1 MRRNWRALCAHE
13 VLTQC
18 VLAARRQSQSFEL
31 ESDMKQLCSEVTL
44 QSHISMW
51 KMGRAQ
57 EGKYV
62 SPAHLNF
69 NMGILSKCRFGWVGL
84 G

>member
-1 MRRNWRALCAHE
+1 MRRNWRALCARE
-13 VLTQC
+13 GLTQC
-18 VLAARRQSQSFEL
+18 VLAAGRESQSFEL
-31 ESDMKQLCSEVTL
+31 ESDMKQLCSEATL

-57 EGKYV
+57 EGKYG
-62 SPAHLNF
+62 SPAHPNF
-69 NMGILSKCRFGWVGL
+69 NTGILSKCRFGLVGL